1 MTHHTNIDRSR
12 TATTQVDHV
21 DQKTVVGDRGLRS
34 TDYERYAYL
43 VDQRDA
49 EDRDEDFVQIARLGL
64 PFCRSVTTDP
74 EVRVVTSNQGG
85 RGFDSRES
93 KERQS
98 NNSRVTMVHNYL
110 YSTNETYVG
119 MVLYPMRCG
128 GHAVTST

>member
-1 MTHHTNIDRSR
+1 M
-12 TATTQVDHV
+12 

-34 TDYERYAYL
+34 TDYESYACL

-93 KERQS
+93 YERQS
-98 NNSRVTMVHNYL
+98 NIFESYN
-110 YSTNETYVG
+110 G
-119 MVLYPMRCG
+119 P
-128 GHAVTST
+128 

>member
-12 TATTQVDHV
+12 TTTTQVDHV

-34 TDYERYAYL
+34 TDYESYAYL

-64 PFCRSVTTDP
+64 PFYRSVTTDP
-74 EVRVVTSNQGG
+74 EVRVVTSNKWG

-93 KERQS
+93 NRTTVKQFES
-98 NNSRVTMVHNYL
+98 YN
-110 YSTNETYVG
+110 G
-119 MVLYPMRCG
+119 P
-128 GHAVTST
+128 